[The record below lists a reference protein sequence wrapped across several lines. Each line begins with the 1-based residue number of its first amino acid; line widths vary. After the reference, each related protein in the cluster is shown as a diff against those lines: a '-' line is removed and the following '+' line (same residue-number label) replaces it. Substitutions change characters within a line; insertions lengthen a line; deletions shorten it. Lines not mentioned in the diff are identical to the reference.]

1 MTGLY
6 RASSHITPDAI
17 HFTTT
22 SSASTAQTSAEIQSF
37 DSNAGL
43 LGGNAP
49 FDHPPLTTF
58 FVVPEGGNMTT
69 GTKPSRVRRKSAPG
83 AETVKHRR
91 TRSGCFTCRTR
102 RVKCDETHPI
112 CERCQKGGR
121 ECTYPEVVP
130 SKSTSGQKNR
140 REKPPVSR
148 EGSSSLD
155 ELEEEDGFDDYQD
168 DDRPTPIEGPRLRTS
183 ASQGYL
189 RGTQRRE
196 SWPSSFDHGRRGK
209 PRKTGSSVDPSPSP
223 GNDNSYYPDSSEPA
237 SPATSLRR
245 TTSHASLLTTVE
257 WAHLPHDIAFYLNY
271 HRQMLTCHHYL
282 LKSDN
287 SNFFKTTL
295 LELAVNNE
303 ALLYAVAAFS
313 SFHYS
318 VHHKT
323 GVFQTFLEYY
333 NKSVGLLR
341 VSLDE
346 EHTMSTIVT
355 ILQLASF
362 EEYLG
367 DWMNLME
374 HRNAA
379 TKILT
384 ALWTPETMSETPQRR
399 MVFNWFAHFDVL
411 VAMMAGHRTTVDSQW
426 TDFNRQAVH
435 RETEVNPDSISLKV
449 ENASCEFRD
458 LAMDISILTAKR
470 SQGLIIMED
479 FLIESARLLQACK
492 SWFESLDPAIVSGAE
507 KVSRK
512 VSTIAEDDCPFEPA
526 AIYKGNK
533 WAVNFLVCD
542 YYGLI
547 IMLKHQI
554 ALTNGTGPEVSL
566 QDLAI
571 KICKVLAAV
580 EVYPDAPSGAL
591 LSAQAPL
598 GLSALW
604 IPNNKRYRRWIQK
617 QLAKIEQMGFVYPL
631 AFRNRMSEIWN
642 DPQLKHTWITNN
654 TETAIGMSIRQLVDM
669 RDAEFPKDSAR
680 HDIKEMRALLT
691 EMRLDSKGS
700 GSLPT
705 PDSEA
710 SPGSSSD
717 IIATGGDDQAFHPAV
732 QGTERQWP

>member
-1 MTGLY
+1 
-6 RASSHITPDAI
+6 
-17 HFTTT
+17 
-22 SSASTAQTSAEIQSF
+22 
-37 DSNAGL
+37 
-43 LGGNAP
+43 
-49 FDHPPLTTF
+49 
-58 FVVPEGGNMTT
+58 MTT

-130 SKSTSGQKNR
+130 SKSTSAQRNR
-140 REKPPVSR
+140 RERPPVSR

-155 ELEEEDGFDDYQD
+155 ELEEEDGFDEYQD
-168 DDRPTPIEGPRLRTS
+168 DDKPTPIDGPRLRTS

-189 RGTQRRE
+189 RGIQRRE
-196 SWPSSFDHGRRGK
+196 SWPSSSDQGRRGK
-209 PRKTGSSVDPSPSP
+209 PRKTGSSIDPSPSP
-223 GNDNSYYPDSSEPA
+223 RNDNSYYPDSSEPA
-237 SPATSLRR
+237 SPTTSLRR
-245 TTSHASLLTTVE
+245 AASHASLVNSAE

-287 SNFFKTTL
+287 SNFFKTNL

-411 VAMMAGHRTTVDSQW
+411 VAMMAGHRTTVNSQW
-426 TDFNRQAVH
+426 SDFNRQAVH
-435 RETEVNPDSISLKV
+435 REAEANPDNISLKV

-458 LAMDISILTAKR
+458 LAMDVSILTAKR

-492 SWFESLDPAIVSGAE
+492 SWFESLDPTIMSGAE
-507 KVSRK
+507 RALKK
-512 VSTIAEDDCPFEPA
+512 ASTSAEDDCPFEPA
-526 AIYKGNK
+526 TIYKGNK

-571 KICKVLAAV
+571 KICNVLAAV

-591 LSAQAPL
+591 LAAQAPL

-669 RDAEFPKDSAR
+669 REAEFPKDSAR

-705 PDSEA
+705 LVSEA
-710 SPGSSSD
+710 SPGHDSD
-717 IIATGGDDQAFHPAV
+717 IIATRGDGQSFQPTV
-732 QGTERQWP
+732 QGIEQQWP

>member
-6 RASSHITPDAI
+6 RSSPHITPDAT
-17 HFTTT
+17 HLTTT
-22 SSASTAQTSAEIQSF
+22 SSASTAQTSTDIQSF
-37 DSNAGL
+37 SSNSNSGL
-43 LGGNAP
+43 LVGNAR
-49 FDHPPLTTF
+49 FDHPPLTAF
-58 FVVPEGGNMTT
+58 FLVPEGGNMTT
-69 GTKPSRVRRKSAPG
+69 GTKPSRKECPGVRDCKTSPHEVRMFYMQNTSRQGNKPPP
-83 AETVKHRR
+83 
-91 TRSGCFTCRTR
+91 
-102 RVKCDETHPI
+102 THDLQDHG
-112 CERCQKGGR
+112 CQKGGR

-130 SKSTSGQKNR
+130 SKSSSAHRHR

-155 ELEEEDGFDDYQD
+155 ELEEEDGYDEYLD
-168 DDRPTPIEGPRLRTS
+168 DDKPTPRLRTS

-189 RGTQRRE
+189 RGSQRRE
-196 SWPSSFDHGRRGK
+196 SWPSSSDQGRRGK
-209 PRKTGSSVDPSPSP
+209 PRKTGSSLDPSPSP
-223 GNDNSYYPDSSEPA
+223 RNDNSYYPDSSEPA
-237 SPATSLRR
+237 SPAASLRR
-245 TTSHASLLTTVE
+245 AASHASLVNFAE

-295 LELAVNNE
+295 LELAVGNE

-346 EHTMSTIVT
+346 EHTMSTILT

-435 RETEVNPDSISLKV
+435 REAEANPDNISLKV

-492 SWFESLDPAIVSGAE
+492 SWFESLDPIIMSGAE
-507 KVSRK
+507 KVLK
-512 VSTIAEDDCPFEPA
+512 KASTCVEDDCPFEPA
-526 AIYKGNK
+526 TIYKGNK

-571 KICKVLAAV
+571 KICNVLAAV

-591 LSAQAPL
+591 LAAQAPL

-705 PDSEA
+705 PVSES
-710 SPGSSSD
+710 SPDNSD
-717 IIATGGDDQAFHPAV
+717 IIPTRGDDQSFHPAV
-732 QGTERQWP
+732 QDIGQQWP